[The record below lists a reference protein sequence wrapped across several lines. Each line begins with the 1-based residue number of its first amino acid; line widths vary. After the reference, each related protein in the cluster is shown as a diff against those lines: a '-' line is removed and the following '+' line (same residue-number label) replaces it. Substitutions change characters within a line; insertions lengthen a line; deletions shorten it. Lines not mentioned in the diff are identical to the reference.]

1 MLESSEPAS
10 NTSNTE
16 PTVYRT
22 LRRDYQNLSSSSIE
36 YPQYLIHR
44 IFSHQFHNPS
54 YLFTTDLRKTALAT
68 HTITSRTG
76 HLTISNGPA
85 TEPSRRRT
93 RTSPR
98 TITNGYSTK
107 IS

>member
-1 MLESSEPAS
+1 MVRTLESLQLEP
-10 NTSNTE
+10 NTE

-22 LRRDYQNLSSSSIE
+22 LRRDYRNLSSSSIE

-68 HTITSRTG
+68 HTITSRTR